1 MKQVLMKNGRIF
13 IDEVPIP
20 PVGPG
25 QVRVHLIASC
35 ISSGTELARL
45 SSSEHLILEQVRSKH
60 WALADQILRTLRS
73 RGVQGLRRIVEEKLT
88 FASPIGYSVAGV
100 VDTVGPGVTEFLP
113 GDSVACVGPGYANHA
128 EVVTLP
134 KNLVIP
140 VARGLTFHLA
150 STVAVGGIA
159 LQGVRQLEPQFG
171 ERVGVIG
178 LGILGQIA
186 AQILRASGCHVVG
199 LDIDVARLELARS
212 LGLHD
217 GFSVDSP
224 GLEET
229 VMRLTEGHGL
239 DKVLVTAASSTSEP
253 LRLAIRLCRLKG
265 RVAVI
270 GKVGMDLDRGE
281 IYRKEIELRMS
292 VSYGPGRYDPRYE
305 EQGIDYPFA
314 YVRWTQR
321 RNLEAYLQA
330 LADGRVNV
338 SSLINREF
346 PIEEAEEAYRYLRE
360 TRPRPIMV
368 LLTYPGPTSHKE
380 APAIQITAPSPKQS
394 GVISVAVV
402 GAGAFARE
410 VLLPNL
416 AGLKDRYRIHAV
428 VSRTPAQA
436 KMVARQY
443 HARYATTD
451 NEQALQDPDIDAV
464 VIATHHHLHTPMA
477 ILAIQAGK
485 AVFLEKPLA
494 INAEQLD
501 QLERTLKE
509 RPALLLVGFNRRF
522 SPFAVATRELLG
534 GATGPWMIHYRV
546 NTGYCIPHWIFS
558 EEGGGRIIGESCHM
572 LDFFDS
578 FIGQFIEESTLRTL
592 GTTSRSDRP
601 EDNFACTLRYADGS
615 LCTLTYTSL
624 GPSQKNREYIEIF
637 RGGKL
642 CVIDDFFRLHVYG
655 HHGKGSRSWKQQKGY
670 REELVAFHE
679 YLHVPSKPP
688 IPLDSMIQTTAL
700 SFVLTEQAR
709 T

>member
-1 MKQVLMKNGRIF
+1 MKNGRIF
-13 IDEVPIP
+13 VDDVPIP
-20 PVGPG
+20 PVGGG
-25 QVRVHLIASC
+25 QVRVHVIASC

-45 SSSEHLILEQVRSKH
+45 ESSENLILEQVRSKR
-60 WALADQILRTLRS
+60 WALADQILTTLRS
-73 RGVQGLRRIVEEKLT
+73 RGLQGLRRIIEEKLT
-88 FASPIGYSVAGV
+88 FASPVGYSVAGV
-100 VDTVGPGVTEFLP
+100 VDAVGPGVTEFLP

-140 VARGLTFHLA
+140 VPRGLTFHVA

-186 AQILRASGCHVVG
+186 AQILRASGCRVVG
-199 LDIDVARLELARS
+199 LDMDVARLELAKS

-217 GFSVDSP
+217 GFSVDTP
-224 GLEET
+224 RLEET

-239 DKVLVTAASSTSEP
+239 DKVLVTAASPSSDP

-270 GKVGMDLDRGE
+270 GEVGTDLDRGE
-281 IYRKEIELRMS
+281 MYRKEIELRMS
-292 VSYGPGRYDPRYE
+292 MSYGPGRYDPQYE

-338 SSLINREF
+338 SSLVSKEF
-346 PIEEAEEAYRYLRE
+346 PIEEADEAYRYLRD

-368 LLTYPGPTSHKE
+368 LLTYPSRSSLTEGP
-380 APAIQITAPSPKQS
+380 AMQIIAPSPKQS
-394 GVISVAVV
+394 GAISVAVV

-416 AGLKDRYRIHAV
+416 AGLKGRYLIHAV

-451 NEQALQDPDIDAV
+451 YEQALQDPNVDAV
-464 VIATHHHLHTPMA
+464 VIATRHHLHAPMA
-477 ILAIQAGK
+477 ILALQAGK

-501 QLERTLKE
+501 QLEKMLQE
-509 RPALLLVGFNRRF
+509 RPAPLLVGFNRRF
-522 SPFAVATRELLG
+522 SPLAVASRELLA

-546 NTGYCIPHWIFS
+546 NTGYCMPHWIFS
-558 EEGGGRIIGESCHM
+558 EEGGGRIIGEACHM

-578 FIGQFIEESTLRTL
+578 FIGQPVEESTLRTL
-592 GTTSRSDRP
+592 GTKNASGRP

-637 RGGKL
+637 RGGRL
-642 CVIDDFFRLHVYG
+642 CVINDFFRLDVHG
-655 HHGKGSRSWKQQKGY
+655 HRWKGSRSWKQQKGY
-670 REELVAFHE
+670 REELMAFHD
-679 YLHVPSKPP
+679 YLHAPNKAP
-688 IPLDSMIQTTAL
+688 ISLASMIQTTAL
-700 SFVLTEQAR
+700 SFYLAEQAR

>member
-1 MKQVLMKNGRIF
+1 MKNGRIF
-13 IDEVPIP
+13 VDEVPIP
-20 PVGPG
+20 PVGGG
-25 QVRVHLIASC
+25 QVRVHVIASC

-45 SSSEHLILEQVRSKH
+45 ESSENLILEQVRSKR
-60 WALADQILRTLRS
+60 WALADQILTTLRS
-73 RGVQGLRRIVEEKLT
+73 RGLQGLRRIIEEKLT
-88 FASPIGYSVAGV
+88 FASPMGYSVAGV
-100 VDTVGPGVTEFLP
+100 VDAVGPGVTEFLP

-140 VARGLTFHLA
+140 VPRGLTFHLA
-150 STVAVGGIA
+150 STVALGGIA

-171 ERVGVIG
+171 ERVGVMG
-178 LGILGQIA
+178 LGVIGQIG
-186 AQILRASGCHVVG
+186 AQILRASGCRVVG
-199 LDIDVARLELARS
+199 LDVDVARLELAKS

-217 GFSVDSP
+217 GFSVDTP
-224 GLEET
+224 RLDET
-229 VMRLTEGHGL
+229 VLRLTEGHGL
-239 DKVLVTAASSTSEP
+239 DKVLVTAASPNSEP

-270 GKVGMDLDRGE
+270 GEVGTDLDRGE
-281 IYRKEIELRMS
+281 MYRKEIELRMS
-292 VSYGPGRYDPRYE
+292 MSYGPGRYDPRYE

-338 SSLINREF
+338 SSLINKEF
-346 PIEEAEEAYRYLRE
+346 PIEEADEAYRYLRD

-368 LLTYPGPTSHKE
+368 LLTYPSQGSLTEGP
-380 APAIQITAPSPKQS
+380 AMQITAPSPKPS
-394 GVISVAVV
+394 GVISVALV

-416 AGLKDRYRIHAV
+416 AALKDRYRIHAV

-436 KMVARQY
+436 TMVARQY
-443 HARYATTD
+443 HARYTTTEY
-451 NEQALQDPDIDAV
+451 EQALQDPDVDAV
-464 VIATHHHLHTPMA
+464 VIATRHHLHAPMA
-477 ILAIQAGK
+477 IQAIQAGK
-485 AVFLEKPLA
+485 ALFLEKPMA

-501 QLERTLKE
+501 QLEKMLNE

-522 SPFAVATRELLG
+522 SPLAVAARELLAA
-534 GATGPWMIHYRV
+534 ATGPWMIHYRV
-546 NTGYCIPHWIFS
+546 NTGYCGPHWIFS
-558 EEGGGRIIGESCHM
+558 EEGGGRIIGEACHM

-578 FIGQFIEESTLRTL
+578 FIGQPVEESTLRTL
-592 GTTSRSDRP
+592 GTTSPSDRP

-624 GPSQKNREYIEIF
+624 GPGQKNREYIEIF
-637 RGGKL
+637 RGGRL
-642 CVIDDFFRLHVYG
+642 CVIDDFFRLHVHG

-670 REELVAFHE
+670 REELMAFHD
-679 YLHVPSKPP
+679 YLHAPNKPP
-688 IPLDSMIQTTAL
+688 IPLASMIQTTAL
-700 SFVLTEQAR
+700 SFCLAEQAR